1 MYTKEELEA
10 MEIPQLMGIANE
22 LGVQV
27 SQDSALEDVIYAI
40 IDKAAENSA
49 AGEDAPKRKRTRI
62 AKKDT
67 SKVYTVKGS
76 DGENLDSKSNR
87 TTKKT
92 EPASLFSDMPIA
104 APEDAA
110 EPEAEAEAK
119 KEKKARKPRTKK
131 VQAEPVLAQAAEA
144 AGLIAFM

>member
-1 MYTKEELEA
+1 

-110 EPEAEAEAK
+110 EPEAEAEAPAPK
-119 KEKKARKPRTKK
+119 RRGRKSKA
-131 VQAEPVLAQAAEA
+131 Q
-144 AGLIAFM
+144 

>member
-49 AGEDAPKRKRTRI
+49 AGQDAPKKKRTRI

-67 SKVYTVKGS
+67 SKVYTVKGA
-76 DGENLDSKSNR
+76 DGENLDAKSNR

-104 APEDAA
+104 APVEE
-110 EPEAEAEAK
+110 EPAPEAPAPKRRGRKSKAQLEAEA
-119 KEKKARKPRTKK
+119 
-131 VQAEPVLAQAAEA
+131 AAA
-144 AGLIAFM
+144 AGENMLILPS